1 MTMKFAD
8 IPEQYRDYTSSKAV
22 ILPIPYDGTSTW
34 MKGADRGPQAILDA
48 SFHLEL
54 YDVETRTEAYRKGI
68 CTLEPVSCPEDPE
81 EMVATVRQRAIPLF
95 QDNKLVVGLG
105 GEHSVTVGLVRAAQV
120 RYPNLSVLQL
130 DAHSDLR
137 DSYLGSRYNH
147 ACVMARINE
156 ICPFVQVGIRS
167 MDMEELDGIQPDR
180 LVLARDLHSHG
191 LAAAI
196 DCLDKLSD
204 TVYITVDLDV
214 LDPSCMPST
223 GTPEPGGIDWYLLN
237 NIIQHVV
244 SEKKVVGMD
253 VVELLPGRHNRA
265 PDFLAAK
272 LIYRS
277 LSMILGDH

>member
-1 MTMKFAD
+1 MYTKFAD
-8 IPEQYRDYTSSKAV
+8 IPECYSDYTTSKAV
-22 ILPIPYDGTSTW
+22 ILPIPYDGTSTR
-34 MKGADRGPQAILDA
+34 MKGSDRGPQAILDA

-54 YDVETRTEAYRKGI
+54 YDLETRTEIYRKGI

-81 EMVATVRQRAIPLF
+81 EMVAKVRQRAVPLF

-105 GEHSVTVGLVRAAQV
+105 GEHSVTVGLVRAAQI

-137 DSYLGSRYNH
+137 DSYQGSRYNH

-167 MDMEELDGIQPDR
+167 MDREEREGVTPDR

-196 DCLDKLSD
+196 DCLDQLSD

-237 NIIQHVV
+237 NIIQHVI
-244 SEKKVVGMD
+244 SEKKIVGMD
-253 VVELLPGRHNRA
+253 VVELLPQQHNRA

-272 LIYRS
+272 FIYRS